1 MVGWSAIGYL
11 QIKGS
16 TAALQT
22 SSVGLGF
29 IAFPEATSL
38 ESDKNGKG
46 WFTFLMFTLFIASI
60 DSAFSY
66 VESVVTNLIDESNKF
81 MKEDNHMGRPLA
93 AFLVCLMGAVLSLTF
108 TSNFGWVFFDLC
120 DHYIS
125 SYVILGAALM
135 QCVSVG
141 WVFERES
148 TARMSVDHRNS
159 LRWLAIVYW
168 FPVIIV
174 SFYSHFGF
182 PDNFEIGIIIIFVT
196 SCISLLV
203 SYMVAKGE
211 NF

>member
-1 MVGWSAIGYL
+1 MS
-11 QIKGS
+11 
-16 TAALQT
+16 
-22 SSVGLGF
+22 
-29 IAFPEATSL
+29 
-38 ESDKNGKG
+38 
-46 WFTFLMFTLFIASI
+46 
-60 DSAFSY
+60 
-66 VESVVTNLIDESNKF
+66 
-81 MKEDNHMGRPLA
+81 RPLA
-93 AFLVCLMGAVLSLTF
+93 ALLVCLLGAVLSLTF

-125 SYVILGAALM
+125 SYVILGAALS

-148 TARMSVDHRNS
+148 TAKMSDDHRKS

-196 SCISLLV
+196 SCLSLLV

-211 NF
+211 NFKAENIENEKYLMFLVQQDKAQSAEKKLDDFINFTGFHLGRGY